1 VQAPLPAPPPVSPPR
16 NNPTRKRPSAAATAL
31 LTALAVLALD
41 QATKALLAPW
51 LSVRPSV
58 PVLPGFFHLTLVHNT
73 GVAFG
78 LFQGYGLWVT
88 LATLAVLAAVARSSL
103 RRGQG
108 TLVVLCLGLIIGGA
122 LGNLADRLRLGAVVD
137 FLDVRFFDVR
147 FWPVFNVADSC
158 VTVGAIL
165 LALGIWR
172 RR

>member
-1 VQAPLPAPPPVSPPR
+1 M
-16 NNPTRKRPSAAATAL
+16 
-31 LTALAVLALD
+31 AVLALD
-41 QATKALLAPW
+41 QATKALLTPW

-88 LATLAVLAAVARSSL
+88 LATLAVLAAVVRSSV
-103 RRGQG
+103 RKGQG
-108 TLVVLCLGLIIGGA
+108 TLTLVCLGLIVGGA

-147 FWPVFNVADSC
+147 FWPVFNIADSC

-165 LALGIWR
+165 LAFGIWR
-172 RR
+172 RS